1 MFISLVK
8 NMRLE
13 GMTVDGGGQ
22 HSTVHNVQSK
32 LSRCMHGHSQVCSDA
47 VAQSAAATASN
58 MTGDAHQIL
67 HKADSFRVICW
78 SSTQCQS
85 ASQKEGSFVAEV
97 LLSPA
102 NLQIIFGLS
111 QKERLRQERRRQ
123 GGGGEGGFQ
132 AMCAD
137 CLCRLYLFLCS
148 LQQLFAAVLQISML
162 EG

>member
-102 NLQIIFGLS
+102 HLQIIFGLS
-111 QKERLRQERRRQ
+111 QKERLRQERRRR
-123 GGGGEGGFQ
+123 GGGGGGRFPSNV
-132 AMCAD
+132 C
-137 CLCRLYLFLCS
+137 
-148 LQQLFAAVLQISML
+148 
-162 EG
+162 